1 MPLPPPAPGAADQGA
16 RDTGAADQGA
26 PGAAPPPIVGGAESS
41 AHPEI
46 GVLYAEL
53 DGERFT
59 FCTGGLLTDELV
71 LTAAHCVDGALD
83 WRAAGATLGFG
94 LGRSL
99 ASLEVDVPLRAA
111 APHPGWDPVTLAHD
125 IAVVRLAAPIDG
137 APTLRLSAEVPSD
150 SSPDALRFVGYGLT
164 ALDATD
170 SGVRRMVDLS
180 YDSADLRFLYTWDGA
195 GANLCSG
202 DSGAPALWVRG
213 DGQAVAVGVASFV
226 YQTDAA
232 APLCETGGAGVTRL
246 DLHLAWLQGLIDSAP
261 APDEAPLDGGT
272 LGEES
277 PDAGGMTLDV
287 ADKGGCAAAP
297 GPAGPLLLGLALL
310 AGAGRRARAENAGTR
325 AGRRARA

>member
-1 MPLPPPAPGAADQGA
+1 MPESAPTAPRSAP
-16 RDTGAADQGA
+16 DTGA
-26 PGAAPPPIVGGAESS
+26 PPPPPPIVGGAESS

-53 DGERFT
+53 DGARTT
-59 FCTGGLLTDELV
+59 FCTGGLLTEELV

-83 WRAAGATLGFG
+83 WRAGGATLGFG

-99 ASLEVDVPLRAA
+99 GALEADVPLRAA
-111 APHPGWDPVTLAHD
+111 APHPGWDPRTLAHD
-125 IAVVRLAAPIDG
+125 IAVVRLSAPITG
-137 APTLRLSAEVPSD
+137 ASTLELSGAVPGD

-164 ALDATD
+164 ALEATD
-170 SGVRRMVDLS
+170 SGVRRMIDLS
-180 YDSADLRFLYTWDGA
+180 YDHADLRFLYTWDEA

-202 DSGAPALWVRG
+202 DSGAPALWIGG

-246 DLHLAWLQGLIDSAP
+246 DLHLEWLREVIDSAP
-261 APDEAPLDGGT
+261 APDEAPLDGGS

-277 PDAGGMTLDV
+277 PDPGGMTLDV

-297 GPAGPLLLGLALL
+297 GTAGLLLLGLALGL
-310 AGAGRRARAENAGTR
+310 GASRRARG
-325 AGRRARA
+325 